1 MKSKTLSLIV
11 VSLALTAFSG
21 LAPAQTKDTSCKT
34 HLSGGTGNSAFDYC
48 VSPNG
53 NIVQIET
60 PSGFQHLISNH
71 LSEGYG
77 VCDVTG
83 GNIAYYD
90 YGDGGVSSKHV
101 WLSPLPINGS
111 ISRTTDDTNFE
122 LVQTFTEDPKNS
134 GIKVKMELINHSTES
149 RKVKLVRFADVKVNG
164 RASGNGVS
172 DVFMATLF
180 SAATS
185 DGVVPASISPG
196 IELRDATNGKPT
208 PYVQKVQVGPNPC
221 SPTANVD
228 LKKAFLFTPG
238 SLELVYDLG
247 GTNITIPANGKKT
260 FTATYRPF

>member
-1 MKSKTLSLIV
+1 MSKS
-11 VSLALTAFSG
+11 VSLVITLLACIALGS
-21 LAPAQTKDTSCKT
+21 LASAQTKDTSCKT
-34 HLSGGTGNSAFDYC
+34 HLTGGTGNSAFDYC

-53 NIVQIET
+53 NIVQMET
-60 PSGFQHLISNH
+60 PLGFQHLISNH

-83 GNIAYYD
+83 GKIAYYD
-90 YGDGGVSSKHV
+90 YGDGGVSSTHF
-101 WLSPLPINGS
+101 WLAPLPINGS
-111 ISRTTDDTNFE
+111 ISRTTDDTNWE
-122 LVQTFTEDPKNS
+122 LVQTFTDDPKDS
-134 GIKVKMELINHSTES
+134 SVKVKMELINHSTEN

-164 RASGNGVS
+164 GASGNGVS
-172 DVFMATLF
+172 DLFMATLF

-185 DGVVPASISPG
+185 DGVVPSSISPG

-208 PYVQKVQVGPNPC
+208 PYVQKVQVGPDPC

-247 GTNITIPANGKKT
+247 GNNITVPANGKKT
-260 FTATYRPF
+260 FTAIYRPF

>member
-1 MKSKTLSLIV
+1 VKKILSLAV
-11 VSLALTAFSG
+11 TLLALIALSG
-21 LAPAQTKDTSCKT
+21 LASAQTKDITCKT

-53 NIVQIET
+53 NIVQMET

-71 LSEGYG
+71 KSEGYG
-77 VCDVTG
+77 LCDVTG
-83 GNIAYYD
+83 GNVAYYD
-90 YGDGGVSSKHV
+90 YGDGGVSSTHV

-111 ISRTTDDTNFE
+111 ISRTTNDTNWE
-122 LVQTFTEDPKNS
+122 LVQTFTGDPKNS
-134 GIKVKMELINHSTES
+134 AVKVKMELINHSTEN

-164 RASGNGVS
+164 GASGNGVS

-185 DGVVPASISPG
+185 DGVVPSSISPG

-228 LKKAFLFTPG
+228 LTKAFLFTPG

-247 GTNITIPANGKKT
+247 GNDIVVPANGKKT
-260 FTATYRPF
+260 FTALYRPF